1 MYAYLRKQIVDQ
13 NAVWFCWH
21 IIYQVVPKERFHNLV
36 MKNGVGL
43 THASMGMSSAIDG
56 PADGTN
62 LSGVGEIGLIPD
74 ITTKC
79 IIPW

>member
-1 MYAYLRKQIVDQ
+1 
-13 NAVWFCWH
+13 
-21 IIYQVVPKERFHNLV
+21 